1 MHRIVV
7 AAIALTGALTAA
19 STAYGQ
25 QQGRFCASIDQV
37 VKRLGSEFGE
47 HLSAAGLG
55 SQGQM
60 MAIYSNPES
69 GTWTITVT
77 TPDRVSCVIATGKG
91 FAIEVPE
98 IPGEAS

>member
-1 MHRIVV
+1 MHRIVA

-19 STAYGQ
+19 SAQ
-25 QQGRFCASIDQV
+25 AQQGRICAPSDQIV
-37 VKRLGSEFGE
+37 ARLGAQFGE
-47 HLSAAGLG
+47 RLSAAGLDAR
-55 SQGQM
+55 GQM
-60 MAIYSNPES
+60 MAIYSNPVS

-77 TPDRVSCVIATGKG
+77 TPERMSCIVATGEA